1 MLTSSYLAF
10 MEEAGTGRDYDLMD
24 CQTFSK
30 SKIIWGCV
38 SGKSIGIFAKKN
50 VFHLSFYPLIQKRK
64 SVFLLLNMYFVFR
77 LTHHNFLST
86 HHICS
91 SN

>member
-38 SGKSIGIFAKKN
+38 SGKSIGIFAKKM
-50 VFHLSFYPLIQKRK
+50 FFTSPFTL
-64 SVFLLLNMYFVFR
+64 
-77 LTHHNFLST
+77 
-86 HHICS
+86 
-91 SN
+91 